1 MKQLTRKEKKRII
14 RKVNTGGKSVGDMA
28 KEYGRSRRTID
39 RIVKRGSL
47 DRVSKV
53 DKDVKK
59 EIMRLVTEKPGIT
72 SEEIRTLLKVKIST
86 SSVNKCLARCGFVCQ
101 STKVPVRERTCDA
114 MRLPEKKEKSTKH
127 GEEQRREYRLDDK
140 TKEEIMDLVT
150 ENPLITAKLIQ
161 TGIGKHLAI
170 STINGF
176 LSKNGLKSACRKIP
190 NRGKESIV
198 TLSCGLNED
207 M

>member
-14 RKVNTGGKSVGDMA
+14 RKVNTDGKSVGDIA

-47 DRVSKV
+47 DRASKV

-72 SEEIRTLLKVKIST
+72 SEEIQTLLKVKIST
-86 SSVNKCLARCGFVCQ
+86 SSVNKCLARSGFVCQ
-101 STKVPVRERTCDA
+101 STKVPVRERTRDA
-114 MRLPEKKEKSTKH
+114 MRLPEKKEKSANN
-127 GEEQRREYRLDDK
+127 GEVHRREYKLDDK
-140 TKEEIMDLVT
+140 TREEIMNLVA
-150 ENPLITAKLIQ
+150 ENPRITANMIQ
-161 TGIGKHLAI
+161 TGIGKHIAI

-198 TLSCGLNED
+198 TPSCRLNED